1 MQEKIQSLKAKIE
14 DAMQRTETGRA
25 LYDLLLEVAG
35 GRLTRSEEN
44 GDYEF
49 SIPYEEAR

>member
-25 LYDLLLEVAG
+25 LYELKMKFQAELKGIMSGMKDL
-35 GRLTRSEEN
+35 
-44 GDYEF
+44 
-49 SIPYEEAR
+49 P

>member
-25 LYDLLLEVAG
+25 LYELKM
-35 GRLTRSEEN
+35 
-44 GDYEF
+44 
-49 SIPYEEAR
+49 